1 MIDHVNSSD
10 GFTIIGWY
18 KQGNINDQSNNDD
31 SDDRVESR
39 DIGYHLVSIY
49 PPNDSDILDN
59 FKFDVSSL
67 NDI

>member
-1 MIDHVNSSD
+1 MIDHGNISD

-31 SDDRVESR
+31 CDDRVQLG

-49 PPNDSDILDN
+49 PTNDSVILHN